1 MAKNILG
8 LACLPVAIGL
18 TLSAAS
24 WAQPSPASADPAG
37 MVGQQVRVTTITGA
51 VWPGK
56 LSEVSDDRLVIQG
69 AGGAFTI
76 SRAAVRSIE
85 PLYNA
90 PRPRPVVALEVP
102 APQPEGGEVRIHGS
116 NTIGAQ
122 MAPNLIE
129 AFGQSTS
136 RGNVSVVPGR
146 VEEERKIVLAG
157 ADPNRAVNVDLESH
171 GSGTAFT
178 SLATK
183 VADLGMASRPV
194 NDKEREAVMA
204 AGLGDLRSVG
214 QEHVIGLDGLS
225 VIVNG
230 ENPLSSLTVAQ
241 IAAIFTGGIIDWAEL
256 GGRPGRIQVYARD
269 VKSGTFDTFNELV
282 LHRRPLAQGTRSFE
296 SSTELSDDVAADP
309 NGIGFIGLAYVRA
322 ARAVSVVQGCG
333 LAVPTDPFT
342 VRTEEYPLARR
353 LFLYSPA
360 EPTRLAANFLAFAG
374 SAAAQPV
381 VAASGFVNLSPE
393 LSAVAY
399 NEFRKRT
406 ASEMYAALPAGPETA
421 ESRGIVQGLRTL
433 FSEARR
439 LSITFRFQS
448 DSSALDTRG
457 EADMARLVAWTR
469 EPANAGRQLVLV
481 GYSSPVGGF
490 RQNVVLSQGRANV
503 LAQRLLAEGVK
514 NVSSLGA
521 GPVSAVACNL
531 DARGQA
537 LNRRVEVWAK

>member
-1 MAKNILG
+1 
-8 LACLPVAIGL
+8 
-18 TLSAAS
+18 
-24 WAQPSPASADPAG
+24 

-56 LSEVSDDRLVIQG
+56 LSEVDDDRLVIQG

-85 PLYNA
+85 PLNNT
-90 PRPRPVVALEVP
+90 PRARPAVAMDG
-102 APQPEGGEVRIHGS
+102 AAAQPDGGDVRIHGS

-122 MAPNLIE
+122 MGPNLIE
-129 AFGQSTS
+129 AFGQATGH
-136 RGNVSVVPGR
+136 GNVSVVPGR
-146 VEEERKIVLAG
+146 VGEERKIVLAG
-157 ADPNRAVNVDLESH
+157 ADPNRAVNVELHSH

-183 VADLGMASRPV
+183 AADLGMASRPV

-204 AGLGDLRSVG
+204 AGMGDLRSVG

-225 VIVNG
+225 VIVNQG
-230 ENPLSSLTVAQ
+230 NPLSSLTVAQ
-241 IAAIFTGGIIDWAEL
+241 IAAIFTGGVTDWAEI

-282 LHRRPLAQGTRSFE
+282 LRRRALALGTRSFE

-309 NGIGFIGLAYVRA
+309 NGIGFVGLAYIRA
-322 ARAVSVVQGCG
+322 ARAVSVVQACG
-333 LAVPTDPFT
+333 LAVPADPFT

-353 LFLYSPA
+353 LFIYSPA
-360 EPTRLAANFLAFAG
+360 EPTRIAASFLAFAG
-374 SAAAQPV
+374 SAEAQPV
-381 VAASGFVNLSPE
+381 VSAAGFVNLSPE

-406 ASEMYAALPAGPETA
+406 APEMFGSTPTPETA
-421 ESRGIVQGLRTL
+421 DSRGIVQSLRVL

-457 EADMARLVAWTR
+457 EADVARLVAWAR
-469 EPANAGRQLVLV
+469 EPANASRLIVLV
-481 GYSSPVGGF
+481 GYSSPVGAF
-490 RQNVVLSQGRANV
+490 RQNVALSRGRADV
-503 LAQRLLAEGVK
+503 LPQRLRADGVI
-514 NVSSLGA
+514 NVSTVGA
-521 GPVSAVACNL
+521 GPVSAVACNA